1 MICSEC
7 RLVNGQ
13 APPGA
18 RTLEDVGRWRCG
30 GCSAWNGK
38 EKPREDDVTRLVRD
52 WEEERKAKDGHG
64 VDGGV
69 REMEEIGVEDESEG
83 VVVEAEADSSGEDTP
98 PPSRNTR
105 SKSKGREKK

>member
-1 MICSEC
+1 M
-7 RLVNGQ
+7 NGQ

-52 WEEERKAKDGHG
+52 WEAERKGKDRLSGDG
-64 VDGGV
+64 VV
-69 REMEEIGVEDESEG
+69 KEMEQVEVEDEG

-105 SKSKGREKK
+105 SKSKGRGKK

>member
-1 MICSEC
+1 
-7 RLVNGQ
+7 VNGQ

-52 WEEERKAKDGHG
+52 WEAERKAKDRLSG
-64 VDGGV
+64 DGGV
-69 REMEEIGVEDESEG
+69 KEMEEVEDEG
-83 VVVEAEADSSGEDTP
+83 VVVEAEAEADSSGEDTP

-105 SKSKGREKK
+105 SKSKGRGKK

>member
-1 MICSEC
+1 M
-7 RLVNGQ
+7 NGQ

-52 WEEERKAKDGHG
+52 WEAERKAKDRLSGDEG
-64 VDGGV
+64 VK
-69 REMEEIGVEDESEG
+69 EMEEAENEG
-83 VVVEAEADSSGEDTP
+83 VVVEAEAEADSSGEDTP

-105 SKSKGREKK
+105 SKSKGRGKK

>member
-1 MICSEC
+1 M
-7 RLVNGQ
+7 NGQ

-52 WEEERKAKDGHG
+52 WEAERKAKDRLSGDEG
-64 VDGGV
+64 VK
-69 REMEEIGVEDESEG
+69 EMEEVEAEDEG
-83 VVVEAEADSSGEDTP
+83 VVVEAEAEADSSGEDTP

-105 SKSKGREKK
+105 SKSKGRGKK

>member
-1 MICSEC
+1 
-7 RLVNGQ
+7 VNGQ

-52 WEEERKAKDGHG
+52 WEAERKAKDRLSGDEG
-64 VDGGV
+64 VK
-69 REMEEIGVEDESEG
+69 EMEEAENEG
-83 VVVEAEADSSGEDTP
+83 VVVEAEAEADSSGEDTP

-105 SKSKGREKK
+105 SKSKGRGKK